1 MKFEVL
7 TAVAVNIPVLR
18 ATILSRRVQVSTFQQ
33 LQSPTLKT
41 EAASLWNFGKN
52 QVTQRYIAQDI
63 KNFTDSERL

>member
-1 MKFEVL
+1 VKFEVL
-7 TAVAVNIPVLR
+7 TEVAVNIPVLR

-52 QVTQRYIAQDI
+52 QVPQRYIAQDI